1 MKEKFKGYICRYK
14 ILLFM
19 FTMTALTGCGKDA
32 YTDSFDGMESE
43 ENVENL
49 EHVENSEVYIIYSE
63 VDITHDKDE
72 APEPED
78 VNESENLDE
87 DIDAKSDADNE
98 ADSDP
103 MEIYERFLNG
113 KLSVE
118 QEEKQVTI
126 SNLFWDNDIKY
137 CFLDIDGDGID
148 ELHIK
153 DNVIYY
159 AIKAVD
165 GVPQILFKGWWNYE
179 PVVTDE
185 LCGILYYS

>member
-1 MKEKFKGYICRYK
+1 MKEKFTRYICRYK

-32 YTDSFDGMESE
+32 YTDSFEGMESV
-43 ENVENL
+43 ENVEHL
-49 EHVENSEVYIIYSE
+49 EHIESDEVYINNNT
-63 VDITHDKDE
+63 VDIKYNKVDIIRDE
-72 APEPED
+72 DEKQESED
-78 VNESENLDE
+78 VNESENLDADVDVKLE
-87 DIDAKSDADNE
+87 ADNE
-98 ADSDP
+98 AVLNP

-148 ELHIK
+148 ELHI
-153 DNVIYY
+153 
-159 AIKAVD
+159 
-165 GVPQILFKGWWNYE
+165 
-179 PVVTDE
+179 
-185 LCGILYYS
+185 